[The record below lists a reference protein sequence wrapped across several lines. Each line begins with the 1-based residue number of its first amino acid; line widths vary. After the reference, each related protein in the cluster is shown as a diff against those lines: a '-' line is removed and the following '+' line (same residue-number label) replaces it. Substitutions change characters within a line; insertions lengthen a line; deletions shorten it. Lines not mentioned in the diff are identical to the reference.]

1 MLNRVLNAPLYV
13 FISERP
19 VFDKRI
25 DSSSNTRKNRWKNR
39 FIYTQNRNLKWE
51 LVKTKER
58 SCRST
63 ALFIK
68 GNKSIKRLNF
78 LEEVE
83 KILNEMLKD
92 IREKICKAQ
101 LLTPRRWDI
110 SKDSSIGKRHQR
122 PFMG

>member
-1 MLNRVLNAPLYV
+1 MLDRVLNAPLYI

-25 DSSSNTRKNRWKNR
+25 DSSRKNRWKNR
-39 FIYTQNRNLKWE
+39 FIYTQNGNLKWE

-63 ALFIK
+63 VLFIK
-68 GNKSIKRLNF
+68 GNKSIKKLNF

-92 IREKICKAQ
+92 IRRKICKAQ

-110 SKDSSIGKRHQR
+110 GKDSFIGKSYQR